1 MPLDLHWF
9 TDALAIVIAFGTLVF
24 AAIRLKKDSK
34 KIQAE
39 ISTIIDHRWQD
50 LNASLEAR
58 IDDLVDQAAIKV
70 KESLR
75 REERITEL
83 ERIVEEQKK
92 KNIKLEGELIAARKR
107 ITELKVEITK
117 MGAQLELVKNN
128 TGPIP

>member
-1 MPLDLHWF
+1 MPLNLHWF
-9 TDALAIVIAFGTLVF
+9 ADVIAILVAIGTLVF
-24 AAIRLKKDSK
+24 SAIRLKKDSK

-50 LNASLEAR
+50 LNASLEKR
-58 IDDLVDQAAIKV
+58 IDELVKNAAEKV

-92 KNIKLEGELIAARKR
+92 KNIKLENELIAARKR

-128 TGPIP
+128 TGSIS